1 MPISFILKKKKKKK
15 IYTELRSHTYIENL
29 IEKLVLFLLISI
41 IRRLQKIKKIKMFL
55 LVVRKIIFYLA
66 ILFLEFNRNVADC
79 SSCAGRKSSQER
91 SFECARVAGG
101 SSRGGRTSSIECLS
115 NEGQPRSDGVNRS
128 KIRGTL
134 ASSKIFGKSCL
145 YKKGGNGGKLP
156 LKWPLPGGYALAEGC
171 NQNF

>member
-1 MPISFILKKKKKKK
+1 M
-15 IYTELRSHTYIENL
+15 
-29 IEKLVLFLLISI
+29 LISI
-41 IRRLQKIKKIKMFL
+41 IRRLQKIKKNKNVL
-55 LVVRKIIFYLA
+55 TRRKNKRKIIFYLA

-145 YKKGGNGGKLP
+145 YKRRGDGGKLP